1 LLTVH
6 FRNAIAI
13 LLSDKPF
20 LIRLNM
26 FGLHFFGTIQETVTL
41 PFVLYQS
48 LAFNDLEAIFAIG
61 TAHLLEQF
69 RCIEK
74 LFIINGFG

>member
-1 LLTVH
+1 
-6 FRNAIAI
+6 
-13 LLSDKPF
+13 
-20 LIRLNM
+20 M
-26 FGLHFFGTIQETVTL
+26 FGLHFFWTIQETVTL

-48 LAFNDLEAIFAIG
+48 LAFNDLETIFAIG